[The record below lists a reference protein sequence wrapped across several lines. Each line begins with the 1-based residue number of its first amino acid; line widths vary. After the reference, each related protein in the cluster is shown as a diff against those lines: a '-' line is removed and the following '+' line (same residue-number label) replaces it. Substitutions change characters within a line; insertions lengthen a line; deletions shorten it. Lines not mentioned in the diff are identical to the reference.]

1 MGMYINISAMFLYIC
16 SKFVLFREEN
26 KQVFGDFSSK
36 KKALILGAG
45 YVSAPVVEYL
55 TRDPDVGEMIDYFTE
70 I

>member
-1 MGMYINISAMFLYIC
+1 MISL
-16 SKFVLFREEN
+16 LRDEN

-55 TRDPDVGEMIDYFTE
+55 TRDPDVGEI
-70 I
+70 IK

>member
-1 MGMYINISAMFLYIC
+1 MIPL
-16 SKFVLFREEN
+16 LRDEN

-55 TRDPDVGEMIDYFTE
+55 TRDPDVGEKINVFLVAKHKS
-70 I
+70 